1 MPAVTVRTP
10 KYRLYRP
17 KNLAVVRLN
26 GKDHYL
32 GPYGSAES
40 RRRYDALIADWLKNC
55 KRRWKNAA
63 RGGED
68 DGG

>member
-40 RRRYDALIADWLKNC
+40 RRRYDALIADWLKN
-55 KRRWKNAA
+55 
-63 RGGED
+63 
-68 DGG
+68 